1 MTLEATIEHIEK
13 VALPLARDTEKV
25 TWKQMHEWL
34 LELQW
39 YRAGKPMPESL
50 AKLRNDVMAIHDVV
64 MAHISMPRFFDG
76 VWILDIESTERAV
89 NVQFYKKQEKPW
101 GVSEISGDPNARGMG
116 FGEGPNEVYATAE
129 EALAEVKRIVERE

>member
-13 VALPLARDTEKV
+13 EALPIARDSEKV

-39 YRAGKPMPESL
+39 YRAGRPMPDVL
-50 AKLRNDVMAIHDVV
+50 AKMKHDVMALHDVV
-64 MAHISMPRFFDG
+64 ASQVSMPRFFDG
-76 VWILDIESTERAV
+76 VWILDIESVEGAV
-89 NVQFYKKQEKPW
+89 CVQFYKKQEKPW

-116 FGEGPNEVYATAE
+116 FGEGPNEVYVTPE